1 MAKLLM
7 CLAILACAAMVQSRP
22 SSELENV
29 PCVGCTPLEI
39 VARVK
44 RGAEDIIGAVTGLV
58 GNILHENWSHI
69 ERIRAMRESKRNIFV
84 GDGHHNENQVT
95 IYSNP
100 DDAYYY

>member
-29 PCVGCTPLEI
+29 PCEGCTPLEI
-39 VARVK
+39 VPRAK
-44 RGAEDIIGAVTGLV
+44 RGAEHIIGAVTGLV

-69 ERIRAMRESKRNIFV
+69 ERIRAMRERKPNIFV
-84 GDGHHNENQVT
+84 GDGHDNYNRVT
-95 IYSNP
+95 IHRKP
-100 DDAYYY
+100 